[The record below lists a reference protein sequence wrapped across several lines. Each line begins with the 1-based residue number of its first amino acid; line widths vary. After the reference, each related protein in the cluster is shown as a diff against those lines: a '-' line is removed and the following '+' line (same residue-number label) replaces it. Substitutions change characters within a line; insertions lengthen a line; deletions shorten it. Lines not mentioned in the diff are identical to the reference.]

1 MENTSKKE
9 NVKVKIYAQEGNIGY
24 TTTCTLENVETEL
37 KNICINENSLYGVQI
52 IFSTEKYI
60 SDYITNSDVFKM
72 NNEQFQN
79 FVENTYLREDLIAIL
94 IGYKLSG
101 NKEAVNK
108 IINYNDIVWLHYVD
122 DFVPSAYD
130 EYRNL
135 GWELITKNSK

>member
-9 NVKVKIYAQEGNIGY
+9 NVKVKIYVQEGNVGY

-52 IFSTEKYI
+52 IFSTEQYI
-60 SDYITNSDVFKM
+60 SDYITNYDVFKM
-72 NNEQFQN
+72 NNEAFQN
-79 FVENTYLREDLIAIL
+79 FVDNISLQEDLIAIL

-135 GWELITKNSK
+135 GWDFIIKNK